1 LPGLSPV
8 GGKTITATFDGGK
21 LSSNGGVL
29 ILREIERKLGL
40 AAVLSRHIPDDRDR
54 TRITHSYS
62 DMTRARMFA
71 IASGHEDC
79 DDLDVLRSDP
89 ALKMACG
96 RLPVSGT
103 DLMSQPTLSR
113 LENAP
118 FWRQL
123 ARMGLELID
132 LFCARFERVPRCIVL
147 DIDDT
152 DDAVHGQQQL
162 ALFNTH
168 AGGYCFQPIQIFE
181 ATTGRPVLSLL
192 RPGKR
197 PSGEE
202 VEQILRHVIGRIRR
216 NWPAVEIMVRGDSH
230 FATPEVM
237 DLLEEKRCSYIFGLS
252 TNPRLTEIGR
262 PWSEDVATRRALS
275 KTEKMRRFFQTSYAA
290 ASWSKPRKVVARVE
304 ASEQGSDIRF
314 IVTNLP
320 GRAKVLYEKV
330 YCARGR
336 MENRWEANQFPPVP
350 SHGGLLA
357 PARTQG
363 RRAKTLNL
371 AHSNLRDHP
380 LHVPQDRCAHPRAQ
394 DPHQDGAALKLSAC
408 SSLDRARHLNRR
420 PRSMNDAASAALAPQ
435 ASNSNASPMSQSIH
449 HRQAG

>member
-1 LPGLSPV
+1 MTETTLFLPGLSPV
-8 GGKTITATFDGGK
+8 SGKTITATFDGGT

-29 ILREIERKLGL
+29 ILREIEKRLGL
-40 AAVLSRHIPDDRDR
+40 ATVLSRHIPDDRDGR
-54 TRITHSYS
+54 RVRHSYS

-118 FWRQL
+118 CWRQL

-168 AGGYCFQPIQIFE
+168 AGGYCFQPIKIFE

-202 VEQILRHVIGRIRR
+202 IERILRHVIGRIHR

-237 DLLEEKRCSYIFGLS
+237 DLLEQKRCGYIFGLS
-252 TNPRLTEIGR
+252 TNMRLTEIGR
-262 PWSEDVATRRALS
+262 PWGV
-275 KTEKMRRFFQTSYAA
+275 KTSPHAERYQNRKKCG
-290 ASWSKPRKVVARVE
+290 ASFRPAMPQPAGASPARSSPASKP
-304 ASEQGSDIRF
+304 AS
-314 IVTNLP
+314 
-320 GRAKVLYEKV
+320 K
-330 YCARGR
+330 
-336 MENRWEANQFPPVP
+336 
-350 SHGGLLA
+350 
-357 PARTQG
+357 
-363 RRAKTLNL
+363 
-371 AHSNLRDHP
+371 
-380 LHVPQDRCAHPRAQ
+380 
-394 DPHQDGAALKLSAC
+394 AATYA
-408 SSLDRARHLNRR
+408 SS
-420 PRSMNDAASAALAPQ
+420 
-435 ASNSNASPMSQSIH
+435 SPIC
-449 HRQAG
+449 QAGQKCSTKRSIARADAWRISSRT

>member
-1 LPGLSPV
+1 
-8 GGKTITATFDGGK
+8 
-21 LSSNGGVL
+21 
-29 ILREIERKLGL
+29 
-40 AAVLSRHIPDDRDR
+40 
-54 TRITHSYS
+54 
-62 DMTRARMFA
+62 
-71 IASGHEDC
+71 
-79 DDLDVLRSDP
+79 
-89 ALKMACG
+89 
-96 RLPVSGT
+96 
-103 DLMSQPTLSR
+103 MSQPTLSR

-123 ARMGLELID
+123 ARMGIELID

-168 AGGYCFQPIQIFE
+168 AGGYCFQPIKIFE

-202 VEQILRHVIGRIRR
+202 VEQILRHVIGRIHR
-216 NWPAVEIMVRGDSH
+216 NWPEVEIMVRGDSH

-237 DLLEEKRCSYIFGLS
+237 DLLEQKRCGYIFGLS
-252 TNPRLTEIGR
+252 TNIRLTEIGR
-262 PWSEDVATRRALS
+262 PWSEDVAMRRALS
-275 KTEKMRRFFQTSYAA
+275 KSEKMRRFFQTGYAA
-290 ASWSKPRKVVARVE
+290 ASWSKPRKIVARVE

-336 MENRWEANQFPPVP
+336 MENLIKDMKLYTRSDRTSCHRWEANQFRLFL
-350 SHGGLLA
+350 HMGAYWLL
-357 PARTQG
+357 
-363 RRAKTLNL
+363 
-371 AHSNLRDHP
+371 HELR
-380 LHVPQDRCAHPRAQ
+380 
-394 DPHQDGAALKLSAC
+394 GAAPKRSIWRTATFETIRYAFLKIAVRIEELKTRIKMALPSAYPHVQA
-408 SSLDRARHLNRR
+408 LT
-420 PRSMNDAASAALAPQ
+420 ALAT
-435 ASNSNASPMSQSIH
+435 SIAA
-449 HRQAG
+449 RAP

>member
-1 LPGLSPV
+1 MTEATLFLPGLSPV

-237 DLLEEKRCSYIFGLS
+237 DLLEEKRCGYIFGLIDQHALDRDRA
-252 TNPRLTEIGR
+252 PLERGLTAMGIR
-262 PWSEDVATRRALS
+262 PDVG
-275 KTEKMRRFFQTSYAA
+275 M
-290 ASWSKPRKVVARVE
+290 
-304 ASEQGSDIRF
+304 GMIRF
-314 IVTNLP
+314 SL
-320 GRAKVLYEKV
+320 GRYTAIQE
-330 YCARGR
+330 
-336 MENRWEANQFPPVP
+336 
-350 SHGGLLA
+350 
-357 PARTQG
+357 
-363 RRAKTLNL
+363 
-371 AHSNLRDHP
+371 
-380 LHVPQDRCAHPRAQ
+380 
-394 DPHQDGAALKLSAC
+394 
-408 SSLDRARHLNRR
+408 
-420 PRSMNDAASAALAPQ
+420 
-435 ASNSNASPMSQSIH
+435 I
-449 HRQAG
+449 

>member
-1 LPGLSPV
+1 MTEATLFLPGLSPV

-54 TRITHSYS
+54 MRITHSYS

-162 ALFNTH
+162 PDQLCRSQLEQAPQGRRPRRGERARQRHTLH
-168 AGGYCFQPIQIFE
+168 RHQP
-181 ATTGRPVLSLL
+181 A
-192 RPGKR
+192 RPGKSPLRKGLLRTRAHGESHQGHEALHALR
-197 PSGEE
+197 P
-202 VEQILRHVIGRIRR
+202 H
-216 NWPAVEIMVRGDSH
+216 
-230 FATPEVM
+230 
-237 DLLEEKRCSYIFGLS
+237 LL
-252 TNPRLTEIGR
+252 
-262 PWSEDVATRRALS
+262 
-275 KTEKMRRFFQTSYAA
+275 
-290 ASWSKPRKVVARVE
+290 
-304 ASEQGSDIRF
+304 
-314 IVTNLP
+314 
-320 GRAKVLYEKV
+320 
-330 YCARGR
+330 
-336 MENRWEANQFPPVP
+336 PPLGGQSVPSVP

-357 PARTQG
+357 LARTQG

-420 PRSMNDAASAALAPQ
+420 PRSMNDAASAALAPRL
-435 ASNSNASPMSQSIH
+435 SNSNASPMSQSIH
-449 HRQAG
+449 PRQPG